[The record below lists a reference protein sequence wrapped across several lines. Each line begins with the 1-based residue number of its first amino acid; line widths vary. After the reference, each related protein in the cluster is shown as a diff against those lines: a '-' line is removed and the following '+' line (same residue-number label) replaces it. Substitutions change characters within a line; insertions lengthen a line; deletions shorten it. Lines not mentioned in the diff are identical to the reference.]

1 MATRWC
7 LRFLIIE
14 VSTLRQLFG
23 LQSIRRTR
31 NRLRVVSFLC
41 CSRGQYTFDDI
52 TATDATAEASVII
65 PIYSSFDFDGEG
77 KILFQQNFGDFTAA
91 FNSLN

>member
-1 MATRWC
+1 LYLFYVVREDNTP
-7 LRFLIIE
+7 LI
-14 VSTLRQLFG
+14 
-23 LQSIRRTR
+23 
-31 NRLRVVSFLC
+31 
-41 CSRGQYTFDDI
+41 DI